1 MRTTA
6 AWAFWRR
13 AQYLTGFAVFF
24 LGVFGWIYFAYFY
37 QSPSCFDGEQNN
49 GETGID
55 CGGSCVRICAISVS
69 LPTVKWARSFQVTEG
84 LYNAVAYV
92 ENHNDK
98 AASPVVE
105 YKFTLYDNAGIIIE
119 RSGTTI
125 LPPNGQYPIFE
136 GRIETGRRVPT
147 RTFIEITPP
156 ELWQPS
162 TVGREEFAIIDR
174 ELQDADSKPL
184 LTATVRNNSLEE
196 VKEVELVATIFD
208 SGGTALATSRTFVD
222 NFSPRSDKEIAF
234 TWPLP
239 IAKTVRSCEV
249 PTDVVLAIDVSGSM
263 NDDQVEPPE
272 PISSVKDAAARF
284 ANRLAENDQAGVV
297 TFATGASVV
306 NPLGEATIAAPSI
319 TAIAIA
325 PEAERGY
332 TNTGEGIKLATSEL
346 LSERHNSDARKVMV
360 VLTDGLATAP
370 GDTAEAEKY
379 ALDAALEARTAEIEI
394 YTIGLGKSVKMDFLS
409 NLASSPAQ
417 SFQALDKDEVERIYQ
432 TITAAL
438 CEEGAA
444 VIDIVPKSTSGFV
457 PLR

>member
-13 AQYLTGFAVFF
+13 AQYLTGFATFF
-24 LGVFGWIYFAYFY
+24 LMICGWIYFAYFY

-49 GETGID
+49 GEIAVD
-55 CGGSCVRICAISVS
+55 CGGSCVRICAVSVS
-69 LPTVKWARSFQVTEG
+69 QPTVKWARSFRVTDG

-92 ENHNDK
+92 ENSNK
-98 AASPVVE
+98 EAATPVVN

-119 RSGTTI
+119 KSGATI

-136 GRIETGRRVPT
+136 GRIETGRRIPT
-147 RTFIEITPP
+147 RTFIEINPP

-162 TVGREEFAIIDR
+162 TVGREEFTIIDR
-174 ELQDADSKPL
+174 ELQDADTKPRL
-184 LTATVRNNSLEE
+184 LANVKNNSLEE
-196 VKEVELVATIFD
+196 VTEVELVATIFD
-208 SGGTALATSRTFVD
+208 SSGTALATSRTFVD
-222 NFSPRSDKEIAF
+222 NFAARSEKEIAF
-234 TWPLP
+234 TWPEP
-239 IAKTVRSCEV
+239 IAKTIRSCEV
-249 PTDVVLAIDVSGSM
+249 PTDVLLAIDVSGSM
-263 NDDQVEPPE
+263 NDDQADPPE

-284 ANRLAENDQAGVV
+284 ANRLGENDQAGVV
-297 TFATGASVV
+297 TFATEASVI
-306 NPLGEATIAAPSI
+306 NPLGESGLAAPSI

-325 PEAERGY
+325 AAAERGY
-332 TNTGEGIKLATSEL
+332 TNTGEGIKAAAAEL
-346 LSERHNSDARKVMV
+346 LSERHNNDARKVLV

-379 ALDAALEARTAEIEI
+379 ALDAAVEAKNSEIEI
-394 YTIGLGKSVKMDFLS
+394 YTIGLGESVKMEFLS
-409 NLASSPAQ
+409 TLASSPEQ
-417 SFQALDKDEVERIYQ
+417 SFQALDRAEVDRIYQ
-432 TITAAL
+432 TITSAL